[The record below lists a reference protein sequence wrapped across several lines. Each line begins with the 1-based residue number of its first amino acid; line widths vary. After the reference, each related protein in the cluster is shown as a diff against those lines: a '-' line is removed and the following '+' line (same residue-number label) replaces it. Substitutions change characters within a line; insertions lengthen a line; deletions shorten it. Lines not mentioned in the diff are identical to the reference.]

1 MGTEGLIFFFNGKEV
16 ETKENEWRGKN
27 GTSEWVR
34 DEDRNGHE
42 KSFTFLSTLWRGMWL
57 DFATASLFI
66 DYSAFR
72 RNWSHTWD
80 GPEEK
85 RKRPKASDRSS

>member
-1 MGTEGLIFFFNGKEV
+1 MGTEGLNFFFNGKEV

-42 KSFTFLSTLWRGMWL
+42 KSFFFSFDFMERDVTWL
-57 DFATASLFI
+57 
-66 DYSAFR
+66 R
-72 RNWSHTWD
+72 H
-80 GPEEK
+80 G
-85 RKRPKASDRSS
+85 